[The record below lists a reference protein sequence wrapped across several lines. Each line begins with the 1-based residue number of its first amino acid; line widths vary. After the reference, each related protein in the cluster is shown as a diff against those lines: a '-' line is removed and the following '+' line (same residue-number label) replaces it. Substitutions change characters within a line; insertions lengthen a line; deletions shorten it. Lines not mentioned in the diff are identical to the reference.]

1 MVFFKTLQ
9 RVVRLFGGNGLSFVH
24 ARPIVATLQPL
35 AMSVLATFAA
45 ELLARDA
52 AELGARWQEQAP
64 SFAPRL
70 PERMALAGREEAE
83 RIVRVFADALRE
95 ESHGPDAV
103 MRAGWGFG
111 AAAYAASLSLHY
123 MLKEIDLLE
132 AILLFACERAA
143 ESVEAPMSTA
153 SDGVAVARRLQRVR
167 TLFTLAATKGFT
179 RSYVEALQEQYR
191 TLRHDLRNP
200 LGTIKNAVSLMSDE
214 TVPAEQRSDPRFRQ
228 MVVRNATSMDATIGR
243 RLSDSSALAP
253 ALAQQEVSLRDVALH
268 VRRSL
273 RDEAGERGCQV
284 EVDASLPTVLTDSV
298 SFELVLRSVTAAALR
313 TSRRGATVT
322 IGLGGQKERATVVHI
337 AFEPADGAP
346 RLAERDALGFAAE
359 LSKSTGGRVWSE
371 MPGVVSVEVPVAR
384 PGELTP
390 DSAAAIEQEAGSR
403 E

>member
-1 MVFFKTLQ
+1 MPNARAAKNQTATVRRRVERRKVTKSFSRSSDAISSARASPRWSWRGLNTALGSRPSGAACRVGPSRPALGCASAESRAPGAERLFRRSGETVGAMVFFKTLQ

-153 SDGVAVARRLQRVR
+153 ADGVAVARRLQRVR

-268 VRRSL
+268 VRRTL

-284 EVDASLPTVLTDSV
+284 EVDASLPTVLTDS
-298 SFELVLRSVTAAALR
+298 
-313 TSRRGATVT
+313 
-322 IGLGGQKERATVVHI
+322 
-337 AFEPADGAP
+337 
-346 RLAERDALGFAAE
+346 
-359 LSKSTGGRVWSE
+359 
-371 MPGVVSVEVPVAR
+371 
-384 PGELTP
+384 
-390 DSAAAIEQEAGSR
+390 
-403 E
+403 